1 MNPSNTMGS
10 SSDSE
15 WETDD
20 SEPRTSTSRNN
31 TRRTNAP
38 GQRNLPPF
46 DIRDMSPFGDSALG
60 DFMYGMEANG
70 FGSML
75 RNNGVPPMGFDPR
88 DFFGSDNYYEN
99 STDDDEFPNEQ
110 GSSGDGGSSEHNRPP
125 AIEVPAD
132 NDDSDDDSSSGDS
145 EEEEYWA
152 MYRAEEQKMKL
163 RKQQAKEGTQK
174 HSSIGPSDTSASGS
188 DPKETKQ
195 TESASTPI
203 ASTAEEKSTQ
213 ARNRGNDLYRKGLF
227 DDATKA
233 YFEALSLTPN
243 DPAPLSY
250 LSAVQFEL
258 GNYAGSEV
266 YAEKALKLLEDE
278 EDTNVKKQKLFVR
291 LAKAKI
297 LTSKDAA
304 LVATKVDS
312 SVEKDKILKSM
323 AMNIASKKSSSW
335 SKILDELSIYR
346 PSL

>member
-1 MNPSNTMGS
+1 
-10 SSDSE
+10 
-15 WETDD
+15 
-20 SEPRTSTSRNN
+20 
-31 TRRTNAP
+31 
-38 GQRNLPPF
+38 
-46 DIRDMSPFGDSALG
+46 
-60 DFMYGMEANG
+60 
-70 FGSML
+70 
-75 RNNGVPPMGFDPR
+75 
-88 DFFGSDNYYEN
+88 
-99 STDDDEFPNEQ
+99 
-110 GSSGDGGSSEHNRPP
+110 
-125 AIEVPAD
+125 
-132 NDDSDDDSSSGDS
+132 
-145 EEEEYWA
+145 

-188 DPKETKQ
+188 APKDTKQ

-243 DPAPLSY
+243 DPAPLSN

-258 GNYAGSEV
+258 GNYSGSEV

-304 LVATKVDS
+304 FVATKVDS